1 MRIKAG
7 PIILF
12 FIIYIWAYSI
22 FNALNAKEPNCETFV
37 NEQIC
42 NMTPAEQEKWFWE
55 LFKDLM
61 NPKDETEIIET

>member
-22 FNALNAKEPNCETFV
+22 FNAVNAEEPSCETFV
-37 NEQIC
+37 NKQIC
-42 NMTPAEQEKWFWE
+42 NMTPTEQEKWFWE
-55 LFKDLM
+55 LFNDLM
-61 NPKDETEIIET
+61 NPKDEAEIVEV